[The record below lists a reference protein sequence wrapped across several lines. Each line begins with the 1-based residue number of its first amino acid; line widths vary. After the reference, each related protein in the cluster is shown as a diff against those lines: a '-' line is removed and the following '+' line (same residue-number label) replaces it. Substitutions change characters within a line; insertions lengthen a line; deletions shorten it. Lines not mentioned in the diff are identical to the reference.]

1 MCVSEFFYF
10 SAEVRLSGAPQERDY
25 AESSVPPFIGDTSR
39 VMFAVGKQTAE
50 RRRAWARP
58 EYSLNLTPRL
68 RKDGDAGAPLIFYF
82 AAAVDKK
89 EKWGP
94 NYTTGDSCSRC
105 PHWTCPPFPGG
116 YASSLERKSAV
127 QQKKKKKGMPGQGR
141 VSVAWLSLTRPFYAL
156 HQAEGGN
163 YWNLRQSTRHRRWYE
178 MCFFFAFYFIWEQKW
193 QGVFTAPAARAAK
206 KQQQSAFI

>member
-1 MCVSEFFYF
+1 
-10 SAEVRLSGAPQERDY
+10 
-25 AESSVPPFIGDTSR
+25 
-39 VMFAVGKQTAE
+39 MFAVGKQTAE

-82 AAAVDKK
+82 AAAADKK

-105 PHWTCPPFPGG
+105 PRWTCPPFPGG

-127 QQKKKKKGMPGQGR
+127 QQKKQKKRMPGQGR

-163 YWNLRQSTRHRRWYE
+163 YWNLRQSTRQRRWYE
-178 MCFFFAFYFIWEQKW
+178 LCFFLLFISFGSRNDK
-193 QGVFTAPAARAAK
+193 VFSRRRPPVLRRNSSSLRSFKTTILPLWRSARVL
-206 KQQQSAFI
+206 SSRGMTPPITGE